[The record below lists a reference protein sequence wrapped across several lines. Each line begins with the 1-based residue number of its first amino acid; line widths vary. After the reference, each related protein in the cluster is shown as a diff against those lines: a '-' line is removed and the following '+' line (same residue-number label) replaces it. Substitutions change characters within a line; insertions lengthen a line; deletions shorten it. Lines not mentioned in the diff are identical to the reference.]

1 MGEFNPYAPSKAS
14 MAVRATASAVDSE
27 VRVWRDGKTVVTLHD
42 ASLPQRCVKCNAPA
56 HQPTK
61 VRAVYWVNPLLYLVF
76 LISPLILIIVYYIV
90 RKKADVDPGLCEV
103 HKKRRG
109 YGIAGAWLSFLG
121 GLALMFGGIAS
132 DAPAAALF
140 GVLLL
145 VVAIVLG
152 MTFGRMLHAKKITKD
167 EVRLGGFCAAYL
179 DDLPD
184 YPR

>member
-1 MGEFNPYAPSKAS
+1 MAERNPYAPSKAS
-14 MAVRATASAVDSE
+14 LALRATPSAVDSE
-27 VRVWRDGKTVVTLHD
+27 VRVWRDGKTVVSLHD

-56 HQPTK
+56 DPPTK

-76 LISPLILIIVYYIV
+76 LISPLILIIIYYIV
-90 RKKADVDPGLCEV
+90 RKKADVDPGLCEA

-121 GLALMFGGIAS
+121 GLALMFAGIAADS
-132 DAPAAALF
+132 PAAALL

-145 VVAIVLG
+145 VVALVLG
-152 MTFGRMLHAKKITKD
+152 MTFGRLIHVKKITKD
-167 EVRLGGFCAAYL
+167 EVRLGGFTDAYL
-179 DDLPD
+179 DELPE